1 MSEIPAELRYAASH
15 EWARLESDGTVTVGI
30 TDHAQDA
37 LGDVVYVELP
47 EVGARVAARDE
58 IAVVES
64 VKAASDIYAPI
75 AGTVLAVNEALEDAP
90 QTVLHAAK
98 QQIRFAKRCRVVLM
112 NHLRALQRIQCA
124 QHVAECNIGK
134 RVCVLYLQQTHG
146 EFQFGKPT
154 FALLQA

>member
-90 QTVLHAAK
+90 ETVNQDAYGDGWFF
-98 QQIRFAKRCRVVLM
+98 R
-112 NHLRALQRIQCA
+112 LQPDD
-124 QHVAECNIGK
+124 VSE
-134 RVCVLYLQQTHG
+134 LD
-146 EFQFGKPT
+146 
-154 FALLQA
+154 ALLDASGYADVCANDDH